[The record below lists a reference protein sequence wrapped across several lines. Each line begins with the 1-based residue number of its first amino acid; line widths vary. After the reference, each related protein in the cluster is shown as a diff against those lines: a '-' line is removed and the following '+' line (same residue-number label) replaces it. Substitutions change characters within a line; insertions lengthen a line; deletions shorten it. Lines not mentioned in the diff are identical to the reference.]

1 MAMEGNRNQQEEES
15 QPLLLRILVR
25 MALGIALIMV
35 LNTCFQKAQI
45 DITVGLNPFSV
56 AAVSTLG
63 VPGVVMLYG
72 IAGCKFL

>member
-1 MAMEGNRNQQEEES
+1 MPMDGKKDQEEEQS
-15 QPLLLRILVR
+15 QPLLMRILVR

-35 LNTCFQKAQI
+35 MNTCFQKARI

-72 IAGCKFL
+72 IAGCKYL